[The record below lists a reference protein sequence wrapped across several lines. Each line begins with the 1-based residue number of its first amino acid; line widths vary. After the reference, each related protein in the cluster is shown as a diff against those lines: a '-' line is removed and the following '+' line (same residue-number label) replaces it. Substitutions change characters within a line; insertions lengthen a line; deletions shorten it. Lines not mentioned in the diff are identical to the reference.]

1 MKFKVKVGIFVN
13 ESGRIPR
20 ATAHVEVSLSW
31 TRGTAL
37 TAVMCNA
44 LVGKTAELSLM
55 QVDSNVR
62 IKPFVAV
69 SCGSSEGP
77 QSAHLAE
84 IRRLPRRS
92 NRSVARNMRISEGS
106 IPVPSERTP
115 PASKCLG
122 PTRRK
127 TNPSNC
133 LQTIH

>member
-77 QSAHLAE
+77 QSA
-84 IRRLPRRS
+84 LPTEA
-92 NRSVARNMRISEGS
+92 VCARGKN
-106 IPVPSERTP
+106 
-115 PASKCLG
+115 
-122 PTRRK
+122 
-127 TNPSNC
+127 
-133 LQTIH
+133 